1 MTVLW
6 IFEFKLDKTIHKS
19 LIISMGAVLMK
30 LFYQVMQVQVGL
42 AVTLKITVKLR
53 LASHMGVSVITTLST
68 TVKVSRQAQNITS
81 GCMIIRM
88 SLFV

>member
-1 MTVLW
+1 VR
-6 IFEFKLDKTIHKS
+6 
-19 LIISMGAVLMK
+19 
-30 LFYQVMQVQVGL
+30 L
-42 AVTLKITVKLR
+42 AVTLKIIVKLR
-53 LASHMGVSVITTLST
+53 LASHMGVSVIVTLPT